1 MVAVLSPNER
11 DPYENL
17 APGYEGVGEFYDLF
31 ADNSDL
37 SFYIEYANKCGSPIL
52 DIAAGTGRVT
62 FALAKQGHEV
72 VALEQS
78 QSMLSVAKKRL
89 LNSPTAVV
97 DRVTLVA
104 GSMINFE
111 LSKNFPLIIL
121 PTSFAHALTTE
132 DQLSILK
139 CVYSHLRDDG
149 LFVFDIFPGEMQYEN
164 ATFEDKPVQLGDSH
178 TVSRSGEIHSDPSK
192 KLMRMDLR
200 YTIRNVT
207 GTIVK
212 VTEVV
217 SGAALIFK
225 SDADYLIEESGFTVE
240 EESGDF
246 EGSPYTPESGR
257 RIFVLRKGD

>member
-1 MVAVLSPNER
+1 VSVLSPEDRN
-11 DPYENL
+11 PYADL

-37 SFYIEYANKCGSPIL
+37 SFYFEYAKRCGSPIL

-62 FALAKQGHEV
+62 FALAKQGYEV

-78 QSMLSVAKKRL
+78 QSMLSAAKKRL
-89 LNSPTAVV
+89 LNSPPSVI

-104 GSMINFE
+104 GSMIEFE
-111 LSKNFPLIIL
+111 LSKTFPLIIL

-132 DQLSILK
+132 NQLSILK

-149 LFVFDIFPGEMQYEN
+149 FFIFDIFPGELQYEH
-164 ATFEDKPVQLGDSH
+164 ATFEDKAVHLGVSH
-178 TVSRSGEIHSDPSK
+178 SVSRSGEIHSDPSK

-200 YTIRNVT
+200 YTIRNCT
-207 GTIVK
+207 GDIVK

-225 SDADYLIEESGFTVE
+225 TDADYLIEESGFTVE
-240 EESGDF
+240 EELGDF

-257 RIFVLRKGD
+257 RIFVLRKGE